1 MKNIT
6 ELNTHLTA
14 LYQALKDGTVDVKTA
29 AEMNNTAGKI
39 INVQKVQLEYAALRN
54 EAPNIEFLVGQNG
67 TDT

>member
-6 ELNTHLTA
+6 ELNTHLTT
-14 LYQALKDGTVDVKTA
+14 LYQALRDGTVDVKTA

-67 TDT
+67 TNT